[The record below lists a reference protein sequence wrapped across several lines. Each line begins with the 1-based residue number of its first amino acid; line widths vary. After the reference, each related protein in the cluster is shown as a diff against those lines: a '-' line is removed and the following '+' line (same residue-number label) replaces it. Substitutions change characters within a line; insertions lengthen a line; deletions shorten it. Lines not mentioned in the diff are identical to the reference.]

1 MTTNMKLLEGFH
13 NHHIV
18 PKYKGGTDAPENL
31 VLLHPIDH
39 AIAHLVR
46 YRMYGDVR
54 DKWASNWLQKI
65 VDPDVYSELS
75 IQREKLIK
83 QKRQAD
89 PEFDAHMKNVRS
101 RATKY
106 RKEGYQTKTWV
117 ATKLKM
123 ESDPIFAEKVIAA
136 KKKAKAE
143 SQKVLHAKNAE
154 KVKLVRQMR
163 ASGAKYDEISKET
176 GFFISVISGILN
188 NKLFVGVGA
197 L

>member
-18 PKYKGGTDAPENL
+18 PRYKGGTDAPENL

-39 AIAHLVR
+39 AIAHLVL
-46 YRMYGDVR
+46 YKMYGDVR

-65 VDPDVYSELS
+65 VDPDVYSERS
-75 IQREKLIK
+75 MQREKLIK
-83 QKRQAD
+83 QRRQVE
-89 PEFDAHMKNVRS
+89 PEFDAHMRAVRS
-101 RATKY
+101 RATKH

-123 ESDPIFAEKVIAA
+123 ESDPVFAEKVIAA

-143 SQKVLHAKNAE
+143 SQRVLHTKNE
-154 KVKLVRQMR
+154 ERVKLVRQMR
-163 ASGAKYDEISKET
+163 ANGAKYAEISKET